1 MNPTDRRGYAP
12 RVKFLSG
19 AVALS
24 ALLLL
29 ALPMYARLYSPGPEG
44 VSFYAVPL
52 VCSAAPTIGCGSK
65 AKFLLVDL
73 EQHSEAIEGAWL
85 NRKGTVVA
93 VKWRGTVSSDKRE
106 AVLKAVGTV
115 HNSTLTALTSKE
127 EANVSASFPSKKDW
141 FRGREVDELSREEAR
156 IIAKNTMKGYREK
169 QLVKP
174 SFEKQFEA
182 DVEKIYTD
190 LFLSISSYKDLST
203 ETYNRIEAQIQAA
216 GEKYVG
222 IGNMPRVELC
232 TAPKLEGAKGESCTQ
247 ATGKSCCDKN

>member
-1 MNPTDRRGYAP
+1 MELNNRRGYAH
-12 RVKFLSG
+12 RAKFLSG
-19 AVALS
+19 VVTLS

-29 ALPMYARLYSPGPEG
+29 ALPMYGRLSSLGPEG
-44 VSFYAVPL
+44 VSFYAAPL

-73 EQHSEAIEGAWL
+73 EQHSEAVEEAWL

-106 AVLKAVGTV
+106 AVLKAVGTA
-115 HNSTLTALTSKE
+115 HNSALTALTPKE
-127 EANVSASFPSKKDW
+127 EVSLSGSFPDKKDW

-169 QLVKP
+169 QLLKP

-190 LFLSISSYKDLST
+190 LFLSISSYRDLST

-222 IGNMPRVELC
+222 VGKMPRVELC
-232 TAPKLEGAKGESCTQ
+232 TAPKLEGAKAKSCSQ
-247 ATGKSCCDKN
+247 SSGKSCCDKN